1 MGPEYEIEMDIKIDA
16 RLWSTDIFR
25 FHEKDV
31 RNDDCC
37 DIGQRIPSLRP
48 FEPPS
53 LGELILSTNIDD
65 NGNRGFFINTELK
78 KWYNF
83 KFFQKK
89 DEVEEFVQLY
99 LYFNIKIMF

>member
-1 MGPEYEIEMDIKIDA
+1 MPGYGA
-16 RLWSTDIFR
+16 
-25 FHEKDV
+25 HEKDV

-53 LGELILSTNIDD
+53 LGELILSTNIDN
-65 NGNRGFFINTELK
+65 NGNRGFSINTKLK